1 MNAKRVIINALVA
14 VNKTKKIVLSAKQN
28 PIDLNPLK
36 KIVDVWMDSS
46 KIRIKSVKNVQTI
59 CAKLVIKEDNA

>member
-36 KIVDVWMDSS
+36 KIVDVWMVIS
-46 KIRIKSVKNVQTI
+46 KILINPVKNVQTI
-59 CAKLVIKEDNA
+59 CAKLVINKDNA